1 MNEFSNI
8 AEYSVTKERSKL
20 YNVAKVITP
29 IIVGVVPILYS
40 IYMLLAYG
48 FPPYPFFIIFLSI
61 VLVVISLN
69 YFRRIDYDYRI
80 VGSELFFSIVY
91 NRKKRKE
98 LGSVD
103 ITRFEKI
110 APYAGKYADEAE
122 STEYD
127 KVYDFSSSPNDPY
140 VFYAIEYDEE
150 NNTKTLYLFNASEKM
165 LKLIK
170 LYNRRAITEYP
181 NE

>member
-8 AEYSVTKERSKL
+8 AEYSVQKTRSAAFHILKYAL
-20 YNVAKVITP
+20 P
-29 IIVGVVPILYS
+29 IISIALSVVLTVLITS
-40 IYMLLAYG
+40 IYGLVFGILAFFLLPTCAIAYC
-48 FPPYPFFIIFLSI
+48 
-61 VLVVISLN
+61 VIR
-69 YFRRIDYDYRI
+69 FRRIDYDYRM